1 MFLLHPL
8 TQPLI
13 RPLPTVFPTPLWKFH
28 GDFAIESSFQKKN
41 LRSKV
46 ETERNVMHETN
57 CNRVEALDGS
67 PPALALALAQYHSR
81 EMDEDGTLRAT
92 QIRDKISSFYYD

>member
-1 MFLLHPL
+1 MV
-8 TQPLI
+8 I
-13 RPLPTVFPTPLWKFH
+13 
-28 GDFAIESSFQKKN
+28 

-67 PPALALALAQYHSR
+67 PPALAQYHSR

-92 QIRDKISSFYYD
+92 QIRDKVSSFYYD